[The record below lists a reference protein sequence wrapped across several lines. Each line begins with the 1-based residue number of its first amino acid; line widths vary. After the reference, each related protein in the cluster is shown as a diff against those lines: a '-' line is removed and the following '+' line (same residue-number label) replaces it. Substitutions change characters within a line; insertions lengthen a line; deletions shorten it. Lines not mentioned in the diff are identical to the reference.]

1 MTLGIPIAFILLK
14 LTKTKVKRT
23 FSDLAK
29 VSRTIPHYSIRHTL
43 LFAYFF
49 RYLFY
54 LDFWPTS
61 YFLFVMSHIL
71 SIM

>member
-54 LDFWPTS
+54 LDFWPQ
-61 YFLFVMSHIL
+61 FLIFCL
-71 SIM
+71 L